1 VTTGLDVLADAVKIG
16 LGATVALIGTTLA
29 RRDEWKKDRLRNR
42 LQAIER
48 VGEEF
53 DAGFHKFADYM
64 TDALAKK
71 ALDIRVD
78 TPLELLEEGRRGLF
92 RAEALLMIMGAK
104 EACAA
109 IHAYGHTMRAAID
122 FLKSPQPGPSDDT
135 IQSMRAA
142 RFAVFEA
149 LQKEYARLRG

>member
-16 LGATVALIGTTLA
+16 LGAVVALIGTTLT
-29 RRDEWKKDRLRNR
+29 RRDQWKKDRLRNR

-71 ALDIRVD
+71 ALGIRVD
-78 TPLELLEEGRRGLF
+78 TPLEFVMITILTAYLPFAG
-92 RAEALLMIMGAK
+92 ALGFQPMPGHFYPIV
-104 EACAA
+104 AA
-109 IHAYGHTMRAAID
+109 IIIAYIGTAEFAKRLFYRA
-122 FLKSPQPGPSDDT
+122 T
-135 IQSMRAA
+135 IPALS
-142 RFAVFEA
+142 AVNSQEA
-149 LQKEYARLRG
+149 KRV